1 MNAQRLCVA
10 ACLLVCAAAASA
22 DELPA
27 RLQWVQRVALGSPV
41 SGVITEV
48 EVAEGQRVPAQAILL
63 RLDEIPL
70 RARVAALEAQQLA
83 RRNDRDEARREL
95 ARNQELYDRT
105 LLAEHDLTL
114 AKIARDAAEA
124 ALKTTEAE
132 LTQARW
138 ELDHSRLRAPFE
150 AWVVRRRAE
159 PGQTV
164 VSRLQAEPLLV
175 LARAGGMLARARVPA
190 EQLAGLRMG
199 QRLTVRVAKRDYP
212 GHIQRLALEA
222 DGQGRFAVDVRFDSG
237 DRLLRAGLPASV
249 LLP

>member
-1 MNAQRLCVA
+1 MNALRLCAA
-10 ACLLVCAAAASA
+10 ACLLAGVASAAAE
-22 DELPA
+22 DLPA
-27 RLQWVQRVALGSPV
+27 RLHWLQRVPLGSPV

-48 EVAEGQRVPAQAILL
+48 DVVEGQRVMAQAILL
-63 RLDEIPL
+63 RLDDIPL
-70 RARVAALEAQQLA
+70 RARVAALEAERQA

-124 ALKTTEAE
+124 ALKTAEADLE
-132 LTQARW
+132 QARW

-175 LARAGGMLARARVPA
+175 LARAGSMLAQARVDA
-190 EQLAGLRMG
+190 VRLAGLHEG
-199 QRLTVRVAKRDYP
+199 QPLTVRVARRDYP

-222 DGQGRFAVDVRFDSG
+222 DAQGRYAVDVVFDSG
-237 DRLLRAGLPASV
+237 AKLLRAGLPATVV
-249 LLP
+249 LP